1 MRNIDDA
8 WNETRYY
15 GVNFSSYAE
24 LDFGQ
29 FWEPLKGVKW
39 RTNLGAQYRNSRVGS
54 YYGEG
59 YTNPFK
65 NPAMAPN
72 EPIMSTVRSCH
83 GHWKTCCI
91 SIKQ

>member
-72 EPIMSTVRSCH
+72 VANNEHSQKLSWTLEKLAVY
-83 GHWKTCCI
+83 
-91 SIKQ
+91 Q